1 MKNLRR
7 ILNNWFWLKIC
18 RLLSLERSKTST
30 WQWWNCSEINVNFHH
45 FFLPLSND
53 YKQRFF
59 YYLNM
64 CHLEKELRS
73 LLLEII
79 ERKKWNC
86 TWKDKILGPLF
97 RVFNNWGLL
106 RGFLW
111 SLCQSFAD
119 TLLSSV
125 WLGTNVTLELFL
137 FLRKFVANCLSWDN
151 SCFPW

>member
-1 MKNLRR
+1 MQEIINSGYHL
-7 ILNNWFWLKIC
+7 LKEVKLLHGNDGIC
-18 RLLSLERSKTST
+18 SKIS
-30 WQWWNCSEINVNFHH
+30 VNFHH
-45 FFLPLSND
+45 FFFPLSND
-53 YKQRFF
+53 NKQRFF
-59 YYLNM
+59 YCLNM
-64 CHLEKELRS
+64 CHLEKKLRS
-73 LLLEII
+73 FLLEII

-86 TWKDKILGPLF
+86 TWKDKIKGPFF

-119 TLLSSV
+119 TLVRSV

-137 FLRKFVANCLSWDN
+137 FLRKLVANCLSWDN